1 MYGSVLII
9 LTLVSLTQVQTSL
22 LGWVVTKE
30 VGAKW
35 ALAHL
40 HHCRKKLKNE
50 EKIADLVVG
59 FGGIFRNK
67 RLGRVRALVD
77 RLFLINTT
85 IVRRKTS

>member
-1 MYGSVLII
+1 MALA
-9 LTLVSLTQVQTSL
+9 QVQTSL

-30 VGAKW
+30 AGAKW

-50 EKIADLVVG
+50 EEIVDLVVV

-67 RLGRVRALVD
+67 ILGRMSALVE
-77 RLFLINTT
+77 RLFPD
-85 IVRRKTS
+85 